1 MSLFFE
7 GAEKKLEVVISD
19 SGPNLRD
26 LGVDFWHALVASADA
41 DILSQISNDHLDSYI
56 LSESSLFVWD
66 KKLIMLTCGGTR
78 LVNALMHLI
87 QVLGVDAIS
96 FVSFQRKNE
105 FIAALQPSTFAEDIA
120 LIRQHISGKAYRI
133 GHLDSHHHYLFHS
146 PNPYANALEEKN
158 CELLM
163 YHISGD
169 IAAYLRSQGQNAE
182 VIRQQL
188 RLAELFSGFTLDD
201 HLFSPLGYSVNGIK
215 DDKYF
220 TIHISPQEQS
230 AYVSIETNLDLA
242 NYPYPVFAKL
252 LERLQPSS
260 WDIIG
265 FNLAHEESDFPVHL
279 CLGSCSITT
288 SLGYNIHFSHY
299 QQRCQEV
306 LIPEFM

>member
-7 GAEKKLEVVISD
+7 GAEKKLEVVVSET
-19 SGPNLRD
+19 GPNLRH
-26 LGVDFWHALVASADA
+26 LGMDFWQALVASADA
-41 DILSQISNDHLDSYI
+41 DILSQVSNDYLDSYI

-66 KKLIMLTCGGTR
+66 NKLVMLTCGGTR
-78 LVNALMHLI
+78 LVDALLHFI
-87 QVLGVDAIS
+87 QFIGVDVIS

-120 LIRQHISGKAYRI
+120 LIRQHITGKAYRI

-146 PNPYANALEEKN
+146 PKPYPKAQKEIT

-169 IAAYLRSQGQNAE
+169 IADYLRSEAQEAA
-182 VIRQQL
+182 VIRQKLQL
-188 RLAELFSGFTLDD
+188 STLFADFILDD
-201 HLFSPLGYSVNGIK
+201 HLFSPFGYSVNGIK

-242 NYPYPVFAKL
+242 HYRVPVFANL
-252 LERLQPSS
+252 LARLKPSS

-265 FNLAHEESDFPVHL
+265 FNLAHEEKEFPAHL

-299 QQRCQEV
+299 QQSCKEV